1 MITDEMLIQATK
13 ELAVAINSSLP
24 EPREC
29 SHQYSAKFERRIKRL
44 ILKEN
49 HPIIHHTL
57 STAASILII
66 ITVVSALLLSV
77 SVEAREY
84 VNRWIRQKYEYFYE
98 YFYDGVS
105 EKSNFLEYK
114 LDLIPEGYDL
124 MTVLEIS
131 GGKVY
136 IYSNES
142 GNLLQFGYSADTN
155 MTLYV
160 EGAEYTQFDVFVNGM
175 SGIVYI
181 KENLSEANGIV
192 WTDERQNVIFSISA
206 FLDKDELILMAE
218 NVVVIKE

>member
-1 MITDEMLIQATK
+1 MITDEMLIQATE

-29 SHQYSAKFERRIKRL
+29 SHRFSAKFERRMKRL
-44 ILKEN
+44 ILKKN
-49 HPIIHHTL
+49 HPIIHHIL

-66 ITVVSALLLSV
+66 ITVASALLLSV

-105 EKSNFLEYK
+105 EKVDFLEYK
-114 LDLIPEGYDL
+114 LDFVPKGYNL

-136 IYSNES
+136 LYSNES
-142 GNLLQFGYSADTN
+142 GNLLQFSYSSDTN

-160 EGAEYTQFDVFVNGM
+160 EGAEYTQLDVLVNDM

-192 WTDERQNVIFSISA
+192 WTDERRNVIFSISA
-206 FLDKDELILMAE
+206 FCDKDELILMAE
-218 NVVVIKE
+218 NVVILND